1 MNDMRIAAV
10 VMAGGRGE
18 RFWPSSREDLP
29 KQFLSFSGDQ
39 TLLQRTVQR
48 LEGMVAPEDVWVVT
62 REDYAPLVYEQIP
75 TVPAEQVLLEPQGRD
90 TAPCVA
96 LAALY
101 VAHADP
107 DAVMV
112 LLPADHLVLQEEQF
126 RAVLASAVQAASAG
140 EHLVTLGIQP
150 TRPETGY
157 GYIRTGEKHGD
168 LGAQSAYRVAAF
180 TEKPPRERAM
190 AYLQEGGYYWNSG
203 IFVWKAATIKAALWE
218 HLPVLMEALSPL
230 EVALGTER
238 EAEEL
243 RRIYPTLP
251 KISIDYG
258 VMERAENTLVIP
270 ADFGWDDLGTWAAL
284 ERVIPADEDGNII
297 SGRVVA
303 VDTRN
308 SVVQGKTDRLVVT
321 FGLSDVVVVDSE
333 DAVLVA
339 DKARVSDLKA
349 VVVRLE
355 AEGLKQ
361 HLRRPQGVKSLLG
374 D

>member
-1 MNDMRIAAV
+1 MHIAAV

-29 KQFLSFSGDQ
+29 KQFLSFQGDQ

-48 LEGMVAPEDVWVVT
+48 LDGMVDAKDVWVVT
-62 REDYAPLVYEQIP
+62 REDYAGLVYEQ
-75 TVPAEQVLLEPQGRD
+75 VPAVPQQHVLLEPQGRD

-101 VAHADP
+101 VAHANP

-126 RAVLASAVQAASAG
+126 RTVLGAAVQAASAG
-140 EHLVTLGIQP
+140 DYLVTLGIQP

-157 GYIRTGEKHGD
+157 GYIRTGAKHAD

-203 IFVWKAATIKAALWE
+203 IFVWKAATIKQALWE
-218 HLPVLMEALSPL
+218 HLPALMEALAPL
-230 EVALGTER
+230 EAALGTER

-284 ERVIPADEDGNII
+284 ERVIPADDDGNII
-297 SGRVVA
+297 TGRVVA
-303 VDTRN
+303 VDTRD
-308 SVVQGKTDRLVVT
+308 SVIQGKTERLVVT
-321 FGLSDVVVVDSE
+321 FGLSDVVVVDSD

-349 VVVRLE
+349 VVGRLE
-355 AEGLKQ
+355 AEGLRQ
-361 HLRRPQGVKSLLG
+361 HLRRPTEVKPLAG

>member
-1 MNDMRIAAV
+1 MRISAV

-48 LEGMVAPEDVWVVT
+48 LNGVVSAEDLWVVT
-62 REDYAPLVYEQIP
+62 REDYAQLVYDQ
-75 TVPAEQVLLEPQGRD
+75 VPAVPTRQVLLEPQGRD

-101 VAHADP
+101 VANADP

-112 LLPADHLVLQEEQF
+112 MLPADHLVLQEEQF
-126 RAVLASAVQAASAG
+126 RTVLASAIEAAAAG
-140 EHLVTLGIQP
+140 EHLITLGIQP

-157 GYIRTGEKHGD
+157 GYIRVGEKVGE

-203 IFVWKAATIKAALWE
+203 IFVWKVSTIKRALWE
-218 HLPVLMEALSPL
+218 CLPELMEALAPL
-230 EVALGTER
+230 EAALGTDR
-238 EAEEL
+238 EAQEL
-243 RRIYPTLP
+243 SRVYPTLP

-258 VMERAENTLVIP
+258 VMERAANTLVIP
-270 ADFGWDDLGTWAAL
+270 ADFGWDDLGTWSAL
-284 ERVIPADEDGNII
+284 ERVIPADQDGNII

-303 VDTRN
+303 VDTRGSVIQGN
-308 SVVQGKTDRLVVT
+308 SDRLIVT
-321 FGLSDVVVVDSE
+321 FGLTDVVVVDSE
-333 DAVLVA
+333 DALLVA
-339 DKARVSDLKA
+339 DKARASDLKA
-349 VVVRLE
+349 VVGRLQ
-355 AEGLKQ
+355 ADGLKQ
-361 HLRRPQGVKSLLG
+361 HLRRPRGIEPLLG

>member
-1 MNDMRIAAV
+1 VRVAAV
-10 VMAGGRGE
+10 IMAGGRGE

-29 KQFLSFSGDQ
+29 KQFLSFQGDQ
-39 TLLQRTVQR
+39 TLLQRTIRR
-48 LEGMVAPEDVWVVT
+48 LEGIVAPEDIWIVT
-62 REDYAPLVYEQIP
+62 REDYASLVFEQ
-75 TVPAEQVLLEPQGRD
+75 VPEVPVRQVLLEPQGRD
-90 TAPCVA
+90 TAPCGA

-101 VAHADP
+101 LHHTDP
-107 DAVMV
+107 DTVMV
-112 LLPADHLVLQEEQF
+112 LLPADHLVLQEDQF
-126 RAVLASAVQAASAG
+126 RATLSAAVAVAAG
-140 EHLVTLGIQP
+140 GDHLVTLGIQP

-157 GYIRTGEKHGD
+157 GYIRVGESCVSPGD
-168 LGAQSAYRVAAF
+168 HAAYRVAAF

-203 IFVWKAATIKAALWE
+203 IFVWRASTILGALWQ
-218 HLPVLMEALSPL
+218 HLPALMEGLSPL
-230 EVALGTER
+230 KAALGTE
-238 EAEEL
+238 AEGEVL
-243 RRIYPTLP
+243 RTVYPSLP

-284 ERVIPADEDGNII
+284 ERVIPADGEGNII

-303 VDTRN
+303 VETRG
-308 SVVQGKTDRLVVT
+308 SVLQSMKDRLLVT

-333 DAVLVA
+333 DAILVA

-349 VVVRLE
+349 VVGRLE

-361 HLRRPQGVKSLLG
+361 HLRRPLSLPSG
-374 D
+374 SAD

>member
-1 MNDMRIAAV
+1 MRIAAV

-39 TLLQRTVQR
+39 TLLQRTIQR
-48 LEGMVAPEDVWVVT
+48 LNGVASPEDLWVVT
-62 REDYAPLVYEQIP
+62 REDYAQLVYDQ
-75 TVPAEQVLLEPQGRD
+75 VPAVPTQQVLLEPQGRD

-101 VAHADP
+101 VAHVDP
-107 DAVMV
+107 NAVMV
-112 LLPADHLVLQEEQF
+112 MLPADHLVLQEEQF
-126 RAVLASAVQAASAG
+126 RTVLSAAVEVAGDG

-157 GYIRTGEKHGD
+157 GYIRVGEKVRD
-168 LGAQSAYRVAAF
+168 LGAQTAYRVAAF

-203 IFVWKAATIKAALWE
+203 IFVWKASAIKAALWE
-218 HLPVLMEALSPL
+218 HLPQLMEALSPL
-230 EVALGTER
+230 ELALGTER

-243 RRIYPTLP
+243 NRIYPLLP

-258 VMERAENTLVIP
+258 VMEQAANTLVIP
-270 ADFGWDDLGTWAAL
+270 ADFGWDDLGTWSAL
-284 ERVIPADEDGNII
+284 ERVIPADQDGNII

-303 VDTRN
+303 VDTCN
-308 SVVQGKTDRLVVT
+308 SVIQGKTDRLVVT

-333 DAVLVA
+333 DALLVA
-339 DKARVSDLKA
+339 DKARASDLKA
-349 VVVRLE
+349 VVGRLK
-355 AEGLKQ
+355 ADGLKQ
-361 HLRRPQGVKSLLG
+361 HLRRPRGVEPLLG